1 MKRIT
6 KINDNEYISKEVEHT
21 TSLTGTIIELIIYL
35 SLLAALTKFVNIWLQ
50 EEINMKV
57 YEIIEHN
64 KHGKNISHGIYNKKE
79 TAITYMDLMGWSNI
93 TNFEIIEHQI
103 GMVIKRR

>member
-35 SLLAALTKFVNIWLQ
+35 VLLTILTKFVNIW
-50 EEINMKV
+50 I
-57 YEIIEHN
+57 
-64 KHGKNISHGIYNKKE
+64 
-79 TAITYMDLMGWSNI
+79 
-93 TNFEIIEHQI
+93 
-103 GMVIKRR
+103 